1 LYRKGAI
8 VLKKEYSA
16 VVENVNEISI
26 KEFTIPQIGPDDGL
40 LKVEMAGVCGSDPK
54 IYHGK
59 FGMVEYPLILG
70 HEILG
75 HIEEIGDNL
84 SNRYKVVKGDRVIME
99 AFAGCG
105 RCEYCL
111 QGLYKFCEHGIGYGI
126 FISSKVPPHLWGAYG
141 EYMYIAPRSVL
152 HKISENILPEAAV
165 LAGAVISN
173 GVAWTR
179 ILGEVS
185 IGQTVVIQGV
195 GCQGLAS
202 TIVAKESGASPIIVI
217 GKSIDKDRFD
227 LARKFGAD
235 YTIDV
240 DKGDVVHKVKEITD
254 GKMADLII
262 EVTGSPQAVAIDL
275 DLAKK
280 RGTIINA
287 GITGLEKVTPLLV
300 DKIMFKEIRFQG
312 AFSSDYKAYVQ
323 AVKIV
328 ESKKYPIEK
337 MVTHK
342 YPLDEAEKALKAVAG
357 EIFEE
362 YPIKAVILPR

>member
-1 LYRKGAI
+1 MLR
-8 VLKKEYSA
+8 KEYSA

-26 KEFTIPQIGPDDGL
+26 KEFTVPRIGPDDGL

-75 HIEEIGDNL
+75 HIEEIGVNL

-99 AFAGCG
+99 AMAGCG

-111 QGLYKFCEHGIGYGI
+111 RGFYKFCEHGMGYGI

-141 EYMYIAPRSVL
+141 EYMYIAPQSVL
-152 HKISENILPEAAV
+152 HKISEDILPEAAV
-165 LAGAVISN
+165 MAGAVISN
-173 GVAWTR
+173 GVDWTR
-179 ILGEVS
+179 NIGEVS

-202 TIVAKESGASPIIVI
+202 TIAAKESGASPIIVT

-227 LARKFGAD
+227 LAKTFGAD
-235 YTIDV
+235 YAIDV
-240 DKGDVVHKVKEITD
+240 DKEDVLKKVGEITD

-262 EVTGSPQAVAIDL
+262 EVTGSPQAVALDL
-275 DLAKK
+275 DLVKK
-280 RGTIINA
+280 RGTIVNA
-287 GITGLEKVTPLLV
+287 GITGLGKVTPLFI

-312 AFSSDYKAYVQ
+312 AFSSDYKAYAQ

-328 ESKKYPIEK
+328 ESRKYPVEK

-342 YPLDEAEKALKAVAG
+342 YALDEAEKALKAVAG
-357 EIFEE
+357 EIPGE
-362 YPIKAVILPR
+362 YPIKAIIVPR